1 MKICAY
7 KNPTLPHLS
16 RPGILLDE
24 KEVLDPN
31 LVWAAK
37 YRCEGRY
44 NFGERADRKLPPS
57 LYQILNQ
64 ADSPL
69 DLFQETLEEYARL
82 KKSGDA
88 PTLPS
93 SPTLT
98 KPLDKI
104 ATYRDCYTH
113 EKHVAAGFKKRGT
126 SIPEEWYN
134 LPTYYKGSN
143 TGFIGPGEDVLWPHY
158 SDKLDYE
165 LELALV
171 VGREGRNISTSSALE
186 HVFGFTILNDISARD
201 MQKRETTIR
210 LGPAKG
216 KDFCSVIGP
225 VITTM
230 DEYKGKEPNLLM
242 QAFVNGE
249 MWSKGHSGEA
259 HFSWAE
265 ILAHASMDEW
275 ILPGD
280 LFGSGTVGSGCGM
293 ELDKW
298 IRPGDEIELKV
309 ESIGSLINTIGEKKR
324 GIV

>member
-7 KNPTLPHLS
+7 KNTAFSAPA
-16 RPGILLDE
+16 RMGILLE
-24 KEVLDPN
+24 GGKTLDPN
-31 LVWAAK
+31 LVWRRK
-37 YRCEGRY
+37 YQREGRY
-44 NFGERADRKLPPS
+44 NFGERADHRLPPS
-57 LYQILNQ
+57 LHRLLNRID
-64 ADSPL
+64 APL
-69 DLFQETLEEYARL
+69 ELLHETLDEYDRL

-88 PTLPS
+88 LALVT
-93 SPTLT
+93 SPIPA

-126 SIPEEWYN
+126 AIPEEWYKI
-134 LPTYYKGSN
+134 PAYYKGTTTN
-143 TGFIGPGEDVLWPHY
+143 FIGPGEDVLWPHY

-171 VGREGRNISTSSALE
+171 IGKEGKNISTKKAWE

-225 VITTM
+225 VITTA
-230 DEYKGKEPNLLM
+230 DEFGGKEPDLLM
-242 QAFVNGE
+242 QAFVNGKK
-249 MWSKGHSGEA
+249 WSEGRSGDA
-259 HFSWAE
+259 HHSWAE

-275 ILPGD
+275 LLPAD
-280 LFGSGTVGSGCGM
+280 LFGSGTVGTGCGM
-293 ELDKW
+293 ELDRW
-298 IRPGDEIELKV
+298 IRPGDEVELKV
-309 ESIGSLINTIGEKKR
+309 ESIGSLVNKIGEKNH